1 MNRPWLNRYDE
12 GVPQSLTYPSLRV
25 FDFLDGA
32 AKRFPRQTCTL
43 YEGHAISYDRMAELT
58 DQLAR
63 GLIALGLQKGER
75 VSILLPNLPQYVLA
89 YYAVLKAGGI
99 VSAMNP
105 AYTAREIEYQ
115 IQDSGSVF
123 LIAGESSR
131 ALVEQ
136 LPSDLPLR
144 KKIFTALE
152 DAFTMQDWYPQPE
165 SGLDSHKRTTF
176 TLEEITRWSFAG
188 MDRKSEVASDDVAIF
203 QYSGGT
209 TGIPKAAVGL
219 HRNLVANTLQFRA
232 WLSGMEDARET
243 ALLAIPLYHVYGM
256 VVGMS
261 VATSMA
267 ARMVLIPNPRDLPK
281 LLDAIQTYQV
291 SFFPGVP
298 TLYALINQHPLV
310 QSGEVNL
317 RSIRACISGSAPLLE
332 EVRVRFES
340 LTGAKLMEGYGL
352 SEAPTATHCNPMLGE
367 KRPGSIGLPL
377 PDVDCRI
384 VSLEDGET
392 DLPVGEAGEL
402 LIRGPQV
409 MQGYHN
415 RPEETRQTLRNG
427 WLYTGDIARMDE
439 DGYFYVLDRKKD
451 LIKVSGYQVW
461 PREVEE
467 VIATH
472 PSVQE
477 VGVAGIPHPV
487 RGEAVKAWVVVK
499 PGHALSADDIIQW
512 CKQSLVYYKIPI
524 EVEFLERL
532 PRSTVGKLLR
542 RVLVE
547 QHRQAA

>member
-1 MNRPWLNRYDE
+1 MNRPWLNYYDA
-12 GVPQSLTYPSLRV
+12 GVPHSLSYPGLRV
-25 FDFLDGA
+25 FDFLDEA
-32 AKRFPRQTCTL
+32 AKRFPQQACTIFEEHVL
-43 YEGHAISYDRMAELT
+43 TYSRMAELT
-58 DQLAR
+58 DQLAH

-75 VSILLPNLPQYVLA
+75 VGILLPNLPQYVLA
-89 YYAVLKAGGI
+89 YYAVLKAGGV

-105 AYTAREIEYQ
+105 AYTPREIEAQ
-115 IQDSGSVF
+115 IRDSGSVF
-123 LIAGESSR
+123 LIAGEPSR

-144 KKIFTALE
+144 KWIFTALE
-152 DAFTMQDWYPQPE
+152 DAFSMQDWYPLPLMNQAE
-165 SGLDSHKRTTF
+165 AQRRIF
-176 TLEEITRWSFAG
+176 TLEEVTRWASPEK
-188 MDRKSEVASDDVAIF
+188 DRKADISPEDIAIF

-209 TGIPKAAVGL
+209 TGIPKAAIGL

-232 WLSGMEDARET
+232 WLSGMEDGKET
-243 ALLAIPLYHVYGM
+243 VLLAIPLYHVYGM

-261 VATSMA
+261 VGASMA

>member
-1 MNRPWLNRYDE
+1 MNHPWVNYYDA
-12 GVPQSLTYPSLRV
+12 GVPHSLSYPALRV
-25 FDFLDGA
+25 FDFLDEA
-32 AKRFPRQTCTL
+32 AKRFPQQACTIFEEHVL
-43 YEGHAISYDRMAELT
+43 TYFRMAELT
-58 DQLAR
+58 DQLAH

-75 VSILLPNLPQYVLA
+75 VGILLPNLPQYVLA
-89 YYAVLKAGGI
+89 YYAVLKAGGV

-105 AYTAREIEYQ
+105 AYTPREIEAQ
-115 IQDSGSVF
+115 IRDSGSVF

-131 ALVEQ
+131 ALVKQ

-144 KKIFTALE
+144 KWIFTALE
-152 DAFTMQDWYPQPE
+152 DAFSMQDWYPLPSMNQA
-165 SGLDSHKRTTF
+165 DTQRKIF
-176 TLEEITRWSFAG
+176 TLEEVTCWVLPVN
-188 MDRKSEVASDDVAIF
+188 DRKADISPEDIAIF

-209 TGIPKAAVGL
+209 TGIPKAAIGL

-232 WLSGMEDARET
+232 WLSGMEDGKET
-243 ALLAIPLYHVYGM
+243 VLLAIPLYHVYGM

-261 VATSMA
+261 VGASMA

-281 LLDAIQTYQV
+281 LLNAIQTYQV

-415 RPEETRQTLRNG
+415 RLEETRQTLRNG

-439 DGYFYVLDRKKD
+439 DGYFYILDRKKD

-547 QHRQAA
+547 QHRGDA